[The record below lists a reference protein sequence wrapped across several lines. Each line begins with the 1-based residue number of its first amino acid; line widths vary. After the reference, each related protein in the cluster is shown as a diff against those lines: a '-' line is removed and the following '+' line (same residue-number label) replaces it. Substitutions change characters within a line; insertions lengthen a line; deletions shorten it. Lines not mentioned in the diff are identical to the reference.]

1 METKK
6 WKFEENKL
14 SFVII
19 MAFVMGCLTQ
29 ISFIDNFESLEE
41 KYAWTRKGFIGLCT
55 VGIIIE
61 VRHLIVRWYVKRQ
74 RKLERSEG
82 T

>member
-14 SFVII
+14 SACII
-19 MAFVMGCLTQ
+19 IILVLALVGQ
-29 ISFIDNFESLEE
+29 ASIDNFGSLEE

-61 VRHLIVRWYVKRQ
+61 VRHLIARWYVKRQ
-74 RKLERSEG
+74 RKLERSEK